1 MEKVVEKGSFKI
13 SAEILQ
19 KNAAKASIRDLN
31 AEFQQMGGK
40 VIHKTSKKGDNY
52 QLSHQDEAYLEQ
64 FRVRLFREL
73 GLIDEKA
80 APEKGKKKG
89 TEPLQVENV
98 PLPPEPPRA
107 PPPRYGDKYPMR
119 RGWNVRSPAEFKQGR
134 FTKDD
139 VIQAEGGQAEVEGAD
154 GPGPGHRTD
163 AGKDGPPPRSRGPK
177 PRGLPMEDFKGNLVN
192 YHKPGPG
199 KTYMERP
206 ETPPTRSSNEW
217 RPEPREDTDFEDEN
231 DLTGAKSFDDRW
243 GDTTDYLEIIEEAL
257 RSGAVD
263 DGDII
268 RFAYQKKAPEE
279 KIKKL
284 KKLLWDSRCKG
295 ARTNCPH
302 NKKKFRFEELMKV
315 CSGEVEGWDNI
326 DSPFIRFLGQWEKNV
341 EKMYGQ
347 FQNRTVDVEGK
358 ISSFKPVYRKGHE
371 HLKLL
376 VYDTLVKDAEK
387 GGASKV
393 TRKLWV
399 RIDFKDWNRLTG
411 TTKVHVEDVI
421 KLRGK
426 CVLDTYFHDHW
437 LVEVTSLEVIK
448 EGDGEVIS
456 APLV

>member
-64 FRVRLFREL
+64 FRVRLFKEL
-73 GLIDEKA
+73 GLIDDKA
-80 APEKGKKKG
+80 SPEKGKKKG
-89 TEPLQVENV
+89 TDHPQVEEA
-98 PLPPEPPRA
+98 PLPQETPKA

-119 RGWNVRSPAEFKQGR
+119 RGWNVRSPAEFKQGK
-134 FTKDD
+134 FTKED
-139 VIQAEGGQAEVEGAD
+139 VLQAEGTPPEREGTD
-154 GPGPGHRTD
+154 GPVPGPGTD
-163 AGKDGPPPRSRGPK
+163 VIRDGPPSGPRGQRLRGP
-177 PRGLPMEDFKGNLVN
+177 PREDNKGERVS

-199 KTYMERP
+199 KTYVERP
-206 ETPPTRSSNEW
+206 ETPPVRSSNEW

-231 DLTGAKSFDDRW
+231 DTIGAKSFDDRW

-257 RSGAVD
+257 NAGAVD

-268 RFAYQKKAPEE
+268 RFAYQKKAPEDR
-279 KIKKL
+279 IKRL
-284 KKLLWDSRCKG
+284 KKLLWDSRCTG

-341 EKMYGQ
+341 EKMYGP
-347 FQNRTVDVEGK
+347 FQNRTIDVEGK

-376 VYDTLVKDAEK
+376 IYDTLVKDVEK

-393 TRKLWV
+393 TRKFWV
-399 RIDFKDWNRLTG
+399 RIDFTDWNRFTG
-411 TTKVHVEDVI
+411 SNKVHVEDIV

-426 CVLDTYFHDHW
+426 CILDSYFHDHW
-437 LVEVTSLEVIK
+437 IVEVTSLEVLK

-456 APLV
+456 APMV